1 VTVREVIKLIEAD
14 GWYLD
19 RQRSSHRQFK
29 HPTQAGPGD
38 RGGAPAEG
46 PGPED
51 APEHPPAGGVGAMGY
66 LIILEPTPTGF
77 SAYSPD
83 LEGCVA
89 AGDDRE
95 ETIALMREAIAF
107 HLEGLAAAGEPVPA
121 PSSESAYVEVT
132 A

>member
-1 VTVREVIKLIEAD
+1 MR
-14 GWYLD
+14 
-19 RQRSSHRQFK
+19 
-29 HPTQAGPGD
+29 
-38 RGGAPAEG
+38 
-46 PGPED
+46 
-51 APEHPPAGGVGAMGY
+51 Y

-121 PSSESAYVEVT
+121 PSSESPRGDHLTKTIMDWRPRTQGDPGAVLKKPGARSQFLSRART
-132 A
+132 